1 MAKQLLMT
9 EIFAW
14 SLAITGWT
22 AVLTLAIGCAIVWVM
37 KGPGYV
43 ADAYAL
49 SDADRPAEAD
59 NRASKALRA

>member
-1 MAKQLLMT
+1 MVTKQLAMT
-9 EIFAW
+9 EIWAW

-22 AVLTLAIGCAIVWVM
+22 AVLTLALGYAIVWVM

-49 SDADRPAEAD
+49 SDADQPVD
-59 NRASKALRA
+59 LRTSDRST